1 MVDAP
6 GTRRR
11 YASVMRDLREQ
22 QLFRRANQHDAQDQM
37 RRVMDF
43 VIAAILLAMTA
54 PLMLLIAL
62 TIRAE
67 SAGPIFVR
75 RTCIGV
81 GGRRFEMLKFRTLVH
96 DPEHT
101 MPAWARKPTQIGQ
114 VLQYTRMDALPQLVN
129 VLRGEMSILDSEGSP
144 PSFLD

>member
-11 YASVMRDLREQ
+11 YASVMRALREQ
-22 QLFRRANQHDAQDQM
+22 QLFRRANHHQ
-37 RRVMDF
+37 RRRLMDF
-43 VIAAILLAMTA
+43 VMAA

-81 GGRRFEMLKFRTLVH
+81 GGRWFEMLKFRTLVH

-101 MPAWARKPTQIGQ
+101 MPAWARKPTQVGQ
-114 VLQYTRMDALPQLVN
+114 VLRYTRLDALPRVIN
-129 VLRGEMSILDSEGSP
+129 VMRGEMSIIDPDGRSPSLLD
-144 PSFLD
+144 

>member
-1 MVDAP
+1 
-6 GTRRR
+6 
-11 YASVMRDLREQ
+11 
-22 QLFRRANQHDAQDQM
+22 
-37 RRVMDF
+37 MDF
-43 VIAAILLAMTA
+43 VIAAILLAITA
-54 PLMLLIAL
+54 PLMLIIAL
-62 TIRAE
+62 AVRAE
-67 SAGPIFVR
+67 STGPVFVK

-81 GGRRFEMLKFRTLVH
+81 GGRRFQMLKFRTLIH

-114 VLQYTRMDALPQLVN
+114 VLQYTRVDALPQLVDALPQLVN

>member
-1 MVDAP
+1 
-6 GTRRR
+6 
-11 YASVMRDLREQ
+11 
-22 QLFRRANQHDAQDQM
+22 
-37 RRVMDF
+37 MDF
-43 VIAAILLAMTA
+43 VMAAMLLAITA

-67 SAGPIFVR
+67 STGPIFVK
-75 RTCIGV
+75 RTCIGL

-101 MPAWARKPTQIGQ
+101 IPVWARKPTQVGQ
-114 VLQYTRMDALPQLVN
+114 VLRYTRLNALPQLIN
-129 VLRGEMSILDSEGSP
+129 VMRGEMSIIDPDGRS

>member
-1 MVDAP
+1 
-6 GTRRR
+6 
-11 YASVMRDLREQ
+11 
-22 QLFRRANQHDAQDQM
+22 
-37 RRVMDF
+37 MDF
-43 VIAAILLAMTA
+43 VIAAMLLAITA
-54 PLMLLIAL
+54 ALMLFIAL

-67 SAGPIFVR
+67 STGPIFVK

-101 MPAWARKPTQIGQ
+101 IPLWARKPTQVGQ
-114 VLQYTRMDALPQLVN
+114 VLRYTRLDALPQLIN
-129 VLRGEMSILDSEGSP
+129 VMRGEMSIIDPNGRS

>member
-1 MVDAP
+1 MADAP
-6 GTRRR
+6 DTPRR

-22 QLFRRANQHDAQDQM
+22 QLFRRANQRDAQDQM

-43 VIAAILLAMTA
+43 VIAAIMLAITA

-62 TIRAE
+62 AVRAE
-67 SAGPIFVR
+67 STGPVFVK
-75 RTCIGV
+75 RTCIGA
-81 GGRRFEMLKFRTLVH
+81 GGRRFQMLSFRTLIH

-101 MPAWARKPTQIGQ
+101 IPAWARKPTQIGQ

-129 VLRGEMSILDSEGSP
+129 VLRGEMSILDPEGSSS
-144 PSFLD
+144 SFLD

>member
-1 MVDAP
+1 
-6 GTRRR
+6 
-11 YASVMRDLREQ
+11 
-22 QLFRRANQHDAQDQM
+22 
-37 RRVMDF
+37 MDF
-43 VIAAILLAMTA
+43 VIAAMLLAITA
-54 PLMLLIAL
+54 APMLFIAL

-67 SAGPIFVR
+67 STGPIFAK

-101 MPAWARKPTQIGQ
+101 IPVWARKPTPVGQ
-114 VLQYTRMDALPQLVN
+114 VLRYTRLDALPQLIN
-129 VLRGEMSILDSEGSP
+129 VMRGEMSIIDPDGRS

>member
-1 MVDAP
+1 
-6 GTRRR
+6 
-11 YASVMRDLREQ
+11 
-22 QLFRRANQHDAQDQM
+22 
-37 RRVMDF
+37 MDF
-43 VIAAILLAMTA
+43 LIAAILLAIIA

-67 SAGPIFVR
+67 STGPIFVR
-75 RTCIGV
+75 RTCIGL

-101 MPAWARKPTQIGQ
+101 IPLWARKPTQVGQ
-114 VLQYTRMDALPQLVN
+114 VLRYTRLNALPQLIN
-129 VLRGEMSILDSEGSP
+129 VMRGEMSIIDPNGRS

>member
-1 MVDAP
+1 
-6 GTRRR
+6 G
-11 YASVMRDLREQ
+11 L
-22 QLFRRANQHDAQDQM
+22 
-37 RRVMDF
+37 MDS
-43 VIAAILLAMTA
+43 VIAAILMEITA
-54 PLMLLIAL
+54 LWMLI
-62 TIRAE
+62 
-67 SAGPIFVR
+67 SAIIVRTDSTGRVFVK

-81 GGRRFEMLKFRTLVH
+81 GGRRFQLLKFRTLIH

-101 MPAWARKPTQIGQ
+101 MPAWARQTTQIGQ

>member
-22 QLFRRANQHDAQDQM
+22 QLFRRADQHDAQDQM
-37 RRVMDF
+37 RRLMDF
-43 VIAAILLAMTA
+43 VIAAILLAITA

-67 SAGPIFVR
+67 STGPIFVKL
-75 RTCIGV
+75 TCIGL

-101 MPAWARKPTQIGQ
+101 IPLWARKPTQVGQ
-114 VLQYTRMDALPQLVN
+114 VLRYTRLDALPQLIN
-129 VLRGEMSILDSEGSP
+129 VMRGAMSIIDPDGRS

>member
-11 YASVMRDLREQ
+11 YASVMRALREQ
-22 QLFRRANQHDAQDQM
+22 QLFRRANHHQM
-37 RRVMDF
+37 RRLMDF
-43 VIAAILLAMTA
+43 VMAATLLAMTA

-81 GGRRFEMLKFRTLVH
+81 GGRRFETVPDAEIP
-96 DPEHT
+96 DPD
-101 MPAWARKPTQIGQ
+101 P
-114 VLQYTRMDALPQLVN
+114 
-129 VLRGEMSILDSEGSP
+129 
-144 PSFLD
+144 

>member
-22 QLFRRANQHDAQDQM
+22 QLFRRANHHDAQDQM
-37 RRVMDF
+37 RRLMDF
-43 VIAAILLAMTA
+43 VMAAMLLAITA

-75 RTCIGV
+75 RTCIGL

-101 MPAWARKPTQIGQ
+101 IPLWARKPSRVGQ
-114 VLQYTRMDALPQLVN
+114 VLRYTRLDALPQLIN
-129 VLRGEMSILDSEGSP
+129 VMRGEMSIIDPDGRS

>member
-22 QLFRRANQHDAQDQM
+22 QLFRRANHHDAQDQM
-37 RRVMDF
+37 RRLMDF
-43 VIAAILLAMTA
+43 VMAAMLLAITA
-54 PLMLLIAL
+54 ALMLLIAL

-67 SAGPIFVR
+67 STGPIFVK
-75 RTCIGV
+75 RTCIGL

-101 MPAWARKPTQIGQ
+101 IPLWARKPSRVGQ
-114 VLQYTRMDALPQLVN
+114 VLRYTRLDALPQLIN
-129 VLRGEMSILDSEGSP
+129 VMRGEMSIIDPDGRS

>member
-1 MVDAP
+1 
-6 GTRRR
+6 
-11 YASVMRDLREQ
+11 
-22 QLFRRANQHDAQDQM
+22 
-37 RRVMDF
+37 MDF
-43 VIAAILLAMTA
+43 VMAATLLAMTA

>member
-1 MVDAP
+1 
-6 GTRRR
+6 
-11 YASVMRDLREQ
+11 
-22 QLFRRANQHDAQDQM
+22 
-37 RRVMDF
+37 MDF
-43 VIAAILLAMTA
+43 VIAAMLLAITA
-54 PLMLLIAL
+54 ALMLFIAL

-67 SAGPIFVR
+67 STGPIFVK

-101 MPAWARKPTQIGQ
+101 IPVWARKPTQVGQ
-114 VLQYTRMDALPQLVN
+114 VLRYTRLDALPQLIN
-129 VLRGEMSILDSEGSP
+129 VMRGEMSIIDPNGRS

>member
-1 MVDAP
+1 
-6 GTRRR
+6 
-11 YASVMRDLREQ
+11 
-22 QLFRRANQHDAQDQM
+22 
-37 RRVMDF
+37 MDF
-43 VIAAILLAMTA
+43 VIAAMLLAITA
-54 PLMLLIAL
+54 ALMLFIAL

-67 SAGPIFVR
+67 STGPIFVK

-101 MPAWARKPTQIGQ
+101 IPLWARKPTQVGQ
-114 VLQYTRMDALPQLVN
+114 VLRYTRLDALPQLIN
-129 VLRGEMSILDSEGSP
+129 VMRGAMSIIDPDGRS